1 MTPFYKCFQNCM
13 CSFREKWVIN
23 LIIWHSTLPY
33 FNPLLITVPLKSKVP
48 FRRNSE
54 IKWPTANSSVAWLL
68 FCWMRNIVHIF
79 HFSGIPVKTHAK
91 EISRTPRKRPW
102 RFCKKIIFF
111 KDFIMAAITWAGG
124 SFVCIFMYSQF
135 DFRLRILD
143 VKRFKNY
150 QSRGLIGGQLVTM
163 VTTLFNHLFKL
174 LNCFLLY
181 LGYWLLLR
189 KHKKC
194 ITEIFGNILFFRS
207 CPTNKSIFKGSN
219 KKHVK
224 HRKRC

>member
-68 FCWMRNIVHIF
+68 FCWMRNIVRIF
-79 HFSGIPVKTHAK
+79 HFSVIPVKTHAK

-102 RFCKKIIFF
+102 RFSKKITFF
-111 KDFIMAAITWAGG
+111 LRFHNG
-124 SFVCIFMYSQF
+124 SYYMSCRKFCMHFYVLSVWLQI
-135 DFRLRILD
+135 
-143 VKRFKNY
+143 KN
-150 QSRGLIGGQLVTM
+150 
-163 VTTLFNHLFKL
+163 
-174 LNCFLLY
+174 
-181 LGYWLLLR
+181 LG
-189 KHKKC
+189 C
-194 ITEIFGNILFFRS
+194 
-207 CPTNKSIFKGSN
+207 
-219 KKHVK
+219 
-224 HRKRC
+224 